1 MKCILKQIF
10 FLALLVN
17 LDIYA
22 QEIVD
27 ETIGSQVS
35 ASSISQEAQ
44 LKVDSLDDES
54 KEIYYEYKDTI
65 AEYKSLKTYDD
76 QLQQIINAQNDEVK
90 SILKQID
97 SLDST
102 NKDILPFLKRMIDV
116 LREFVMLD
124 VPFLKKDRLQKKDRI
139 FVWLRS
145 IWFI

>member
-1 MKCILKQIF
+1 MKYILKQIF

-54 KEIYYEYKDTI
+54 KEIYYEYK
-65 AEYKSLKTYDD
+65 ELG
-76 QLQQIINAQNDEVK
+76 L
-90 SILKQID
+90 LG
-97 SLDST
+97 
-102 NKDILPFLKRMIDV
+102 RCMIH
-116 LREFVMLD
+116 
-124 VPFLKKDRLQKKDRI
+124 
-139 FVWLRS
+139 
-145 IWFI
+145 